1 MKLLFALI
9 GWGLAALSPVVFLMV
24 AEVETEMA
32 FVAGGVCLLGAL
44 VAALA
49 WGVFD
54 IAENVRFLADSQ
66 LDTRWIE
73 NNLFDIAA
81 DVKRQADAGGLRQSK
96 PAAHAATTLQAT
108 EHPSPPLPV

>member
-1 MKLLFALI
+1 MKVLFAFI
-9 GWGLAALSPVVFLMV
+9 GWGLAALSPVAFLMV

-44 VAALA
+44 VAAVA

-54 IAENVRFLADSQ
+54 IAENMRFLADSQ

-73 NNLFDIAA
+73 NRLFDIAG
-81 DVKRQADAGGLRQSK
+81 DVKRQADAGETRHQSTL
-96 PAAHAATTLQAT
+96 AAHTPPQAT
-108 EHPSPPLPV
+108 ERH